1 MPLTSDQVS
10 AKAKHVAQLGLLKR
24 HCPGGSLLTDCA
36 VYVRVSEPGG
46 LSLHRSIGKTRL
58 WHTWIDPPLISC
70 DCKRSFSDHSTID
83 FVRFSSS
90 AKLSTERQYQ
100 RIGR

>member
-1 MPLTSDQVS
+1 MGF
-10 AKAKHVAQLGLLKR
+10 A
-24 HCPGGSLLTDCA
+24 SL
-36 VYVRVSEPGG
+36 
-46 LSLHRSIGKTRL
+46 GKTRL

-90 AKLSTERQYQ
+90 AKLSTER
-100 RIGR
+100 

>member
-36 VYVRVSEPGG
+36 AYVRVSDRWA
-46 LSLHRSIGKTRL
+46 LHRSIGKTRL

-90 AKLSTERQYQ
+90 AKLSTERYYE